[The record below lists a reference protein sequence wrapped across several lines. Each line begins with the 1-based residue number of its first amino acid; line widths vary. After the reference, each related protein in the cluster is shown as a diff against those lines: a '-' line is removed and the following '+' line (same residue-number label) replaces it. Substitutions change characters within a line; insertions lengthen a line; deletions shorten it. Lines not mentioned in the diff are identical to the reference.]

1 MYIKIISDSGELPA
15 YETEGAA
22 GMDIKAYLNEPV
34 RIEPWQR
41 QLIPTG
47 LYIEIDPGFEIQ
59 LRARSGLAIK
69 HGIALVNGIGTID
82 CDYRGEVKVALI
94 NMSDE
99 AFEIN
104 NGDRIAQMVINRI
117 EKASIVRVDKL
128 SDTSRG
134 AGGFGHTVK

>member
-104 NGDRIAQMVINRI
+104 NGDRIAQMVVNRI

-134 AGGFGHTVK
+134 AGGFGHTGK